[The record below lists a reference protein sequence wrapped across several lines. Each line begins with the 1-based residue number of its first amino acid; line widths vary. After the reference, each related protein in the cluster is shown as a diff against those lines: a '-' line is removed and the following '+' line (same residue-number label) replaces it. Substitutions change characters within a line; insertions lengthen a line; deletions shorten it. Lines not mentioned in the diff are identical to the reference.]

1 MKRIIFAL
9 FVTAAACSA
18 AAAQNSYELT
28 LEESIEIAKEGS
40 YSMKSLEQDLI
51 IAENT
56 MEAAIRRL
64 RTNVS
69 LNMTAPNYSEN
80 VQPWTDSNG
89 EITNY
94 YSVKQLSTG
103 ADMTIS
109 QPLPTDGTISVATG
123 LSAIDDYNN
132 EKRAARMDAT
142 IRLRQPL
149 DAFWGYNNIR
159 AELKTARLSYE
170 RSMKAYKRAELD
182 LIYNVSQAYYN
193 FLQRQRGTEI
203 SKMDMERQS
212 EVYDISKKK
221 YEAGLIREVEA
232 LQMEVDLANAQNA
245 YDGSLLDLNSAE
257 NSFKLL
263 LGIDLQD
270 RVTVKSGDLTYEN
283 VIIDPDRAVE
293 HAIANRLEMRER
305 EINIEVQQLTIR
317 QQKAQGRPT
326 VALDAS
332 WSVVGVSND
341 LLGVS
346 YPNSFNNAWANVQD
360 RPSNFAIGINVRV
373 PILDWGRN
381 RRLVKVAQARLA
393 QNLLAKDDQ
402 QRSIETEVRTLVARL
417 QSYLSRLQLLEKN
430 VELAEKSFNIT
441 LERFSNGDITSD
453 GLAEER
459 RRLNQAYDNHLSAY
473 VLYQLGLADLART
486 TFYDFQNDRPIE

>member
-1 MKRIIFAL
+1 MKKIILAL
-9 FVTAAACSA
+9 LITAAVCSA
-18 AAAQNSYELT
+18 AAAQNTYELT
-28 LEESIEIAKEGS
+28 LEESIAIAREGS

-56 MEAAIRRL
+56 MEAAVRRL
-64 RTNVS
+64 RTNIV

-80 VQPWTDSNG
+80 VQQWTDSNG
-89 EITNY
+89 EITY
-94 YSVKQLSTG
+94 YSAKQLRTG
-103 ADMTIS
+103 ADVTIS
-109 QPLPTDGTISVATG
+109 QPLPTDGTLSVATG
-123 LSAIDDYNN
+123 LSGIDDYNN
-132 EKRAARMDAT
+132 EKRAAQMDAT

-159 AELKTARLSYE
+159 AELKTARLNYE

-182 LIYNVSQAYYN
+182 LIYNVSQSYYS
-193 FLQRQRGTEI
+193 FLQRQRATEI
-203 SKMDMERQS
+203 AKMDMDRQS

-221 YEAGLIREVEA
+221 YDAGLIREVEA

-263 LGIDLQD
+263 LGIDLKD

-283 VIIDPDRAVE
+283 VVIDPDRAVE

-305 EINIEVQQLTIR
+305 EINIEVQQLNIR

-332 WSVVGVSND
+332 WSVVGVSNE
-341 LLGVS
+341 LIGVS
-346 YPNSFNNAWANVQD
+346 YPNSFNNAWANIKN

-381 RRLVKVAQARLA
+381 RRLIRVAEARLV

-402 QRSIETEVRTLVARL
+402 QRSIETEVRTLVAQL

-430 VELAEKSFNIT
+430 VALAEKSFNIT

-486 TFYDFQNDRPIE
+486 TFYDFKNDRPIE